1 MTDTLTLWLGE
12 RLVIGSIQALVLV
25 TLIWLLC
32 RLFRRIPAAA
42 QAALWWLVALKLVLV
57 FAPIPAV
64 PVPVLPAEF
73 ASQTERLFLRSV
85 APATNGDR
93 EPGRVADGLMVQP
106 TDDGVT
112 GTPQGGALRTD
123 VNPGFHGLVLLW
135 LAALVVQTAR
145 LVLAHRHLRGIVARS
160 VPCPGEE
167 MSDLAAR
174 VGLRRPP
181 QVRMSEE
188 IDCPQVFGLWLPV
201 VLLPTETITALS
213 DAERT
218 MTLCHELI
226 HIRQRD
232 LLLGWVPACAER
244 LFFFHPLARLSA
256 REYVAARES
265 ACDAAAVR
273 ALGVEAGDYGRMLV
287 RLGLGNARPAL
298 SVGGSPF
305 STSSLKR
312 RLEMLETRR
321 LSTLSG
327 RWRWALVVLAA
338 VLIPLQLVART
349 PEAPEISKPSFDL
362 YHMLAGMWATVQ
374 GNQTTE
380 SKPEKSATPGPFVS
394 VKGTVTATNPLEANA
409 AVELENAELQFEA
422 DGELFQVEAKKLKI
436 EKLEAKIEGGLQKER
451 EIQLKV
457 AALVEQAE
465 QARSIQEEGERAR
478 IEEMRALVAKA
489 REAIAK
495 TQEADAQVNADKVK
509 LLEQIARRAQ
519 ELEVA
524 RAQEAARRVERQARA
539 VTRAPQV
546 TQQQRLQRLLEQLE
560 RLAAEQRRLL
570 EEIRLLQQQ
579 PRE

>member
-1 MTDTLTLWLGE
+1 MTDTIVIWLGE
-12 RLVIGSIQALVLV
+12 RLLIGSIQAVVLV
-25 TLIWLLC
+25 SLVWLTC
-32 RLFRRIPAAA
+32 RVFRRIPAAA

-57 FAPIPAV
+57 FAPMPAV
-64 PVPVLPAEF
+64 PVPVLPDFIRYTGPLVLKGPAVV
-73 ASQTERLFLRSV
+73 TESEGVLRPSIEQI
-85 APATNGDR
+85 ARPAT
-93 EPGRVADGLMVQP
+93 VASASRRKAQRAGSIDLAFR
-106 TDDGVT
+106 
-112 GTPQGGALRTD
+112 ALI
-123 VNPGFHGLVLLW
+123 PLW
-135 LAALVVQTAR
+135 LVALCLQAVR

-160 VPCPGEE
+160 LPWPGDDIG
-167 MSDLAAR
+167 DLPAR
-174 VGLRRPP
+174 VGLRQSPP
-181 QVRMSEE
+181 VRMSDA
-188 IDCPQVFGLWLPV
+188 IDCPQVFGLWSPV
-201 VLLPTETITALS
+201 VLLPAETMTALS
-213 DAERT
+213 EEERT
-218 MTLCHELI
+218 MTLCHELM
-226 HIRQRD
+226 HIRRHD
-232 LLLGWVPACAER
+232 LLFGWIPACAER
-244 LFFFHPLARLSA
+244 LFFFHPFARLGA

-265 ACDAAAVR
+265 ACDVAAVR

-327 RWRWALVVLAA
+327 RWRWALIVLAA

-362 YHMLAGMWATVQ
+362 YQTLAGMWATVQ

-380 SKPEKSATPGPFVS
+380 SKPDKSATPGPFVS
-394 VKGTVTATNPLEANA
+394 VKGTVTATNPLDANA

-422 DGELFQVEAKKLKI
+422 DGELFQVEAKKLKL

-451 EIQLKV
+451 AIQLKV

-465 QARSIQEEGERAR
+465 QARRIQEEGERAR

-489 REAIAK
+489 REATAK
-495 TQEADAQVNADKVK
+495 TQEADAQANADKVK
-509 LLEQIARRAQ
+509 LLEQIARRAR

-524 RAQEAARRVERQARA
+524 GAQEAARRVERQARA

-560 RLAAEQRRLL
+560 RLADEQKRLV
-570 EEIRLLQQQ
+570 EEIQLLQQQ